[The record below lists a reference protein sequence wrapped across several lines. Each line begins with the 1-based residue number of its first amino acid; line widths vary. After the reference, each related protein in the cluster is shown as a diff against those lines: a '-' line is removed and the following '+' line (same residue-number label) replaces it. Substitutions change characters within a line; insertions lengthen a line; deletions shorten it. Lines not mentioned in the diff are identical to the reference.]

1 MNESNNSTQQ
11 TKKRSR
17 KKFNVIDFL
26 LIVVILLI
34 TAGLVYLFLPSSL
47 VKNITA
53 DKTVQIRYVVEVKDV
68 DEQYINNIAASQL
81 VQDSVSKS
89 EIGYVEV
96 NPESAPHYELKYD
109 LLEEN
114 DGSNSA
120 IGMLSKVDGKYDL
133 IITITADAHYKEGEG
148 YTVNGTRIA
157 VGEKIYTKFPNYS
170 CEAFCIAVEE
180 Q

>member
-11 TKKRSR
+11 IKKRSR
-17 KKFNVIDFL
+17 KKFNIIDFL

-34 TAGLVYLFLPSSL
+34 TASIVYLFLPSSW

-53 DKTVQIRYVVEVKDV
+53 DKTVQIRYVVEVKCV
-68 DEQYINNIAASQL
+68 DEQYKDNITASQL

-89 EIGYVEV
+89 EIGYVEAV
-96 NPESAPHYELKYD
+96 EDNPYEELKYN
-109 LLEEN
+109 LEQETDN
-114 DGSNSA
+114 G
-120 IGMLSKVDGKYDL
+120 IGILSQIDGKYDL
-133 IITITADAHYKEGEG
+133 TITITADAHYKAGEG
-148 YTVNGTRIA
+148 YTINGTRIA
-157 VGEKIYTKFPNYS
+157 VGEKLYTKFPNYS